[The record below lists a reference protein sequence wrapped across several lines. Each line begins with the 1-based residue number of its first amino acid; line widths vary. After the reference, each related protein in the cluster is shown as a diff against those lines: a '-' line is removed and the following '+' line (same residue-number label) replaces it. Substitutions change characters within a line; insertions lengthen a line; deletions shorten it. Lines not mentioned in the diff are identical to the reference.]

1 MVLESLEGPLKRTT
15 SKIGRI
21 SVAKHR
27 RNDNSTARKAVATS
41 AAVVGAAATLS
52 APAQAAEVVVP
63 NTGIRFEVPGIEN
76 VPGIANVPGVD
87 QWIPS
92 LAGQGAP
99 VNYSALVGAPVAS
112 NGQAVVDAARSRI
125 GSPYVWGAAGPNAF
139 DCSGLTSWAYAQVG
153 KSIPR
158 TSYAQAAG
166 GMQVSRESLQP
177 GDIIA
182 FYSGASHVGIYTG
195 NGTVIHALTEGTP
208 LSETPIDYMPFYSA
222 VRY

>member
-1 MVLESLEGPLKRTT
+1 M
-15 SKIGRI
+15 
-21 SVAKHR
+21 AKHR
-27 RNDNSTARKAVATS
+27 RSNQNTARNAAAASAV
-41 AAVVGAAATLS
+41 VVGATATLTGQ
-52 APAQAAEVVVP
+52 AHAAEVVVP
-63 NTGIRFEVPGIEN
+63 NTGIKFEVQGIEN
-76 VPGIANVPGVD
+76 VPGIANIPGSD

-92 LAGQGAP
+92 LQGQGGNA
-99 VNYSALVGAPVAS
+99 NYSALVNVPTVSSSPATS
-112 NGQAVVDAARSRI
+112 SGQAVVDAARSKI
-125 GSPYVWGAAGPNAF
+125 GSPYVWGAAGPSAF
-139 DCSGLTSWAYAQVG
+139 DCSGLTSWAYAQIG

-166 GMQVSRESLQP
+166 GTKVARQDLQP

-208 LSETPIDYMPFYSA
+208 LSESPIDYMPYYNA